1 MKWPAGSIRCG
12 VQALVVA
19 VAGLA
24 VSPASVAAANGNSPV
39 GNMGMVNQDLLVA
52 PGGRPVTGTVDV
64 QVTMY
69 DRAFGG
75 RQVGKSLELKG
86 LQAVDG
92 VANAQMNFGKDCF
105 DGKRRYLEVR
115 VRDPFLSFY
124 LPMPQRQEVHVAAMA
139 QYAVVAQ
146 RVIDQAV
153 GPRGP
158 QGPQG
163 PQGPIGPQGPQGE
176 TGPAGPAGGPQG
188 PAGPQGPQGPQGPV
202 GPQGPA
208 GASGA
213 ASSAV
218 KVATLRTGPIDAGP
232 AFRHTFAAASS
243 PIDPAFDGEDLYVPL
258 VTSAKVA
265 VLKART
271 GKVVRTVSLN
281 DSFAFPSG
289 AAYDG
294 TKVWVTTNTGVSVI
308 DTSNGDFVD
317 YAFGLQNRGIA
328 ITGGYVYVC
337 SPPTSMVFAI
347 PVNTTDGMP
356 ARTWTIPTP
365 NGIAADSTG
374 VFVSSTST
382 GSVYRINGINPTAT
396 PARLTGGQPRRIV
409 MAGDTVYVAD
419 GASNKIYSFAA
430 DGSGTVTTNTV
441 GTATP
446 TSMVY
451 DGEHLIVSVQT
462 GLVTAYR
469 VPGLVSAGSAQL
481 TAGTDSLVFDGRNVW
496 VVSSFGNWME
506 KR

>member
-1 MKWPAGSIRCG
+1 MMLPTGSVRCG
-12 VQALVVA
+12 VQALVMA

-24 VSPASVAAANGNSPV
+24 VSPAGLAATAGTSPV

-52 PGGRPVTGTVDV
+52 PGGRPMTGVVDV

-75 RQVGKSLELKG
+75 EQVGRSLELKG
-86 LQAVDG
+86 LQALDG

-146 RVIDQAV
+146 RVINQAV
-153 GPRGP
+153 GPQGIQGPIGP
-158 QGPQG
+158 QGPV
-163 PQGPIGPQGPQGE
+163 GPQGPQGE
-176 TGPAGPAGGPQG
+176 TGPAGPSGGPQG
-188 PAGPQGPQGPQGPV
+188 PTGPQGPQGPQGPV

-213 ASSAV
+213 AASPL
-218 KVATLRTGPIDAGP
+218 KIATLRTGPIDAGP

-258 VTSAKVA
+258 VTTAKVA
-265 VLKART
+265 VIKART
-271 GKVVRTVSLN
+271 GKIVRTVSLN

-308 DTSNGDFVD
+308 DPSDGNFVD
-317 YAFGLQNRGIA
+317 HAFGLQNRGIA
-328 ITGGYVYVC
+328 VTGGYVYVC

-347 PVNTTDGMP
+347 PVNTTDGLA

-396 PARLTGGQPRRIV
+396 PARLTGGQPRRVV

-430 DGSGTVTTNTV
+430 DGSGTVAMNTV
-441 GTATP
+441 GTTTP
-446 TSMVY
+446 TSMVF
-451 DGEHLIVSVQT
+451 DGENLIVTVQT

-469 VPGLVSAGSAQL
+469 VPDLVSAGSAQL
-481 TAGTDSLVFDGRNVW
+481 TAGTDSLVYDGRNVW
-496 VVSSFGNWME
+496 VVSSFGNWIE